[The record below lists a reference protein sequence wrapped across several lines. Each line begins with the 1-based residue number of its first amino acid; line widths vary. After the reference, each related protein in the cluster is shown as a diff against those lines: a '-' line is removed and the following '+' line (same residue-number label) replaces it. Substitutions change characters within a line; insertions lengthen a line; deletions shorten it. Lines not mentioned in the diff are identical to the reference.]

1 MERGI
6 EELHLNNGGF
16 FPRHCLPEN
25 LGGRKVSIAMACS
38 CDHIKSILLLFLL
51 FFLTS
56 FTAFEPSYLIHISI
70 LKTVL
75 IKSVFICTLLVILS

>member
-38 CDHIKSILLLFLL
+38 CDHIVKNYLNNVEECIDAHTEAIFQKSSI
-51 FFLTS
+51 
-56 FTAFEPSYLIHISI
+56 PNVIYL
-70 LKTVL
+70 
-75 IKSVFICTLLVILS
+75 

>member
-6 EELHLNNGGF
+6 EELHLNNGGL

-38 CDHIKSILLLFLL
+38 CDHIVKNYLNNVEECIDAHTEAIFQKSSI
-51 FFLTS
+51 
-56 FTAFEPSYLIHISI
+56 PNVRYL
-70 LKTVL
+70 
-75 IKSVFICTLLVILS
+75 